1 MMDSTLQ
8 TMNVK
13 IEAGASIKDA
23 ELMAAAQLSPDELL
37 AGDVGR
43 YALFLDCDGTLL
55 DIAPTPNEVRVPDGL
70 VELLVG
76 LSKRLGGALAVL
88 TGRRLAEIDL
98 LLTPARL
105 IGAGV
110 HGAEIRTIAG
120 GPITRVASALPKA
133 LVEEVVRRC
142 QALPGIIAEPKGP
155 GLAVHYRLA
164 PFLKDALEVELRG
177 LLTQY
182 ADGLVLCPGR
192 KLFEII
198 PAGHSK
204 GTALETFCALPEFVG
219 RRPIMIGDD
228 MGDIPAFAA
237 AHRLGGAGLRV
248 AGEHFGDQNVELRNP
263 RRVIAW
269 LTGLAARI
277 DEQKSES

>member
-1 MMDSTLQ
+1 MDSTLQ

-110 HGAEIRTIAG
+110 HGAEIRTVAG

-164 PFLKDALEVELRG
+164 PFLKDALEAELRG